1 MKKSQPIRMCIMCRK
16 REYQSSLFR
25 LQLIDGLIVPYSG
38 SGRSFYLCSECIS
51 NPIKLNGLIKR
62 YRQNPE
68 YINDLI
74 ESLQNR

>member
-51 NPIKLNGLIKR
+51 NPKKI
-62 YRQNPE
+62 
-68 YINDLI
+68 
-74 ESLQNR
+74 